1 MVSPILPQLFP
12 SGPAQPEPPD
22 AYRFPD
28 VYPPGGSNEA
38 LQYDLEDAFDY
49 TTEPGDWW
57 RDLFDIA
64 PEDPFGVPSIEGGPG
79 NPIDYDAPWNVGA
92 YPSWPMYDR
101 HQPPSTFPPAELPRR
116 PFLQPP
122 VPVPHEFP
130 WMRDFPGT
138 GYPGSRLP
146 PQPRLAPHEMPPM
159 MGPQSMHQM
168 QPMMSPMSSVQ
179 QAPGFFQNVPYAQQL
194 HGLEGYL

>member
-92 YPSWPMYDR
+92 YPSWPMYDK

-116 PFLQPP
+116 PFPINLPQFPRYDNPWDPP
-122 VPVPHEFP
+122 RQ
-130 WMRDFPGT
+130 RDPGT
-138 GYPGSRLP
+138 GSDPTRLNP
-146 PQPRLAPHEMPPM
+146 LTQPM

-168 QPMMSPMSSVQ
+168 QPMMAPMSSVQ

>member
-1 MVSPILPQLFP
+1 MYKPTLPDLFP
-12 SGPAQPEPPD
+12 SGSGRQEPTD
-22 AYRFPD
+22 GYSFPD
-28 VYPPGGSNEA
+28 VYPPGASNEL

-79 NPIDYDAPWNVGA
+79 NPIDYDAPWNVGP
-92 YPSWPMYDR
+92 YPSWPLYDLV
-101 HQPPSTFPPAELPRR
+101 PPDNAPPEFPQR
-116 PFLQPP
+116 PHMRLP
-122 VPVPHEFP
+122 VPETHEFP

-138 GYPGSRLP
+138 GYPGSRIP

-159 MGPQSMHQM
+159 MGPQSMQQM
-168 QPMMSPMSSVQ
+168 QPMMAPMSSVQ